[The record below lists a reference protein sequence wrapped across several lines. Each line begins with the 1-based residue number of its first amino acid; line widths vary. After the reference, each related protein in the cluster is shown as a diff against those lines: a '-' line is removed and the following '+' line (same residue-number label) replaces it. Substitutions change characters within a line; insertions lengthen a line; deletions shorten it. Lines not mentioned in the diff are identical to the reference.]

1 MSLTSARFTEVWPS
15 STPTDNTVSAR
26 VAHVVHRDIP
36 SSDVQ
41 TMLNELHEEMTRRT
55 QMFVVVL
62 IVITVVLMQRIG
74 RLEQRLMIHSMGVSP
89 PRHWW

>member
-15 STPTDNTVSAR
+15 STPPEDAVSAR
-26 VAHVVHRDIP
+26 VAHVVPRDVP

-41 TMLNELHEEMTRRT
+41 TLLNEMQQEMTTRT
-55 QMFVVVL
+55 HMFVVVL

>member
-1 MSLTSARFTEVWPS
+1 
-15 STPTDNTVSAR
+15 
-26 VAHVVHRDIP
+26 
-36 SSDVQ
+36 
-41 TMLNELHEEMTRRT
+41 MLNELHEEMTRRT